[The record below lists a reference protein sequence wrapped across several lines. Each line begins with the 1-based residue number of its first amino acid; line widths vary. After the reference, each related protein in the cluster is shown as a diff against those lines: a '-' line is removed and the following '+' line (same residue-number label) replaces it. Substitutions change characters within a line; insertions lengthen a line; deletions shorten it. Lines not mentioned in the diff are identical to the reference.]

1 MFHGKEVI
9 GLSDVDVENM
19 YQNYAKPLYWFL
31 LGLSH
36 SPETAEELTAET
48 FYQAIRCI
56 KRYDGS
62 CQLKTWLFQIGK
74 NLWLKQCAKEKRDF
88 HLIGQEASVECSYD
102 PMDQIV
108 DESEERITFYKKI
121 TSLDEP
127 YKTVVYLRLASNLT
141 FEEIGQVLNQSAN
154 WARVTYYR
162 AKERLKTSYEK
173 D

>member
-1 MFHGKEVI
+1 M
-9 GLSDVDVENM
+9 SNVDVEDM
-19 YQNYAKPLYWFL
+19 YQNYAKPLYCFL
-31 LGLSH
+31 LSLSH

-56 KRYDGS
+56 NRYDGS

-74 NLWLKQCAKEKRDF
+74 NLWMKQCAKTKRELHAISRDTPVEK
-88 HLIGQEASVECSYD
+88 AYD

-108 DESEERITFYKKI
+108 DEAEERLTFYKKV

-127 YKTVVYLRLASNLT
+127 YKTVVYLRLAGNLT

-162 AKERLKTSYEK
+162 AKERLKASYEK